1 MKTDICW
8 IRGLPRGRLGIAPRP
23 RGGDWLDAEVKSW
36 RAAGVECV
44 VSGLDSEDDLKL
56 VEDGLKAAAGG
67 RVHRYAFREGVAKF
81 NFESGKTAQELTDAI
96 MASSLKG
103 KIKLANTTP
112 NKIEYTFVK

>member
-44 VSGLDSEDDLKL
+44 VSGLTPAEAEELDL
-56 VEDGLKAAAGG
+56 
-67 RVHRYAFREGVAKF
+67 
-81 NFESGKTAQELTDAI
+81 AQEEAACEGYGAPIRRVELVGA
-96 MASSLKG
+96 
-103 KIKLANTTP
+103 
-112 NKIEYTFVK
+112 